1 MKKRFALLAILV
13 FLSMIGL
20 LACSQTDA
28 APAAAPA
35 PTAEVAA
42 VPTPDAAAYWDAVH
56 RAEDAF
62 AASRFEEAMA
72 LARDAAALDP
82 AGNAAWEVFQKAAVA
97 AAADDYLSN
106 LPPRRYRIDTEHFL
120 ANRVNGTQYFI
131 LDVREPDEY
140 AESHVEGAVNIPLR
154 QIVQNLDKLP
164 ESKTR
169 PILVYCHSQK
179 RSTHALVVLRELGY
193 TNVYNLEGGYTAYQ
207 EWIQA
212 NPMPTPGPTATP
224 EPEPPSC

>member
-1 MKKRFALLAILV
+1 MKKQLALLVILV
-13 FLSMIGL
+13 FISMMGL

-28 APAAAPA
+28 ATLAAPA
-35 PTAEVAA
+35 ATAEVAA
-42 VPTPDAAAYWDAVH
+42 ISTPDAAAYWDNVHAAQEAV
-56 RAEDAF
+56 
-62 AASRFEEAMA
+62 AAGQFEQAMA
-72 LARDAAALDP
+72 LARFAAALNP
-82 AGNAAWEVFQKAAVA
+82 ADNTAWNVFQDAAVA
-97 AAADDYLSN
+97 AAADDYLRN

-120 ANRVNGTQYFI
+120 ANQVNGTQYFI

-140 AESHVEGAVNIPLR
+140 AESHVEHAVNIPLR
-154 QIVQNLDKLP
+154 QITQNPDKLP

-212 NPMPTPGPTATP
+212 NPTPTPGPTATF
-224 EPEPPSC
+224 EPEGPSC